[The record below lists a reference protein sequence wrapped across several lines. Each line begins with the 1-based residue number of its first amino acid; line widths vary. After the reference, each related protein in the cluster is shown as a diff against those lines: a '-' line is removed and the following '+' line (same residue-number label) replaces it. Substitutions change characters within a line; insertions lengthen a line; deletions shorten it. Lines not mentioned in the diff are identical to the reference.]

1 MITVGELFAGIGGL
15 GLGLEMT
22 GGFKVA
28 WQVEINDFSRR
39 VLEKNWPDVTRWKD
53 VCTFPPA
60 DGDWTVDMITAGF
73 PCQDIS
79 VAGKAKGLEGERSGL
94 FYEVVRIGAR
104 LRPRYILLE
113 NVSALLVRGAG
124 DVLRE
129 LAEIGY
135 DAEWHCLSA
144 ATVAGAPHI
153 RDRIFILAYP
163 NGDRNLPFVR
173 SPAETG
179 CLQEVHRQEGRSREP
194 IGTSSYTGILADTL
208 SEPARLEEHRSGRQ
222 ERESSGTPQSEV
234 LPQGDR
240 TDSPEGS
247 GTGCEH
253 VADSE
258 SERVQGLRT
267 TGQQILPPY
276 VRPSLPVCESPGGR
290 QHYWQVE
297 PNVGRVVNGVS
308 IGLDRAKRI
317 KALGNAVVPQVSQ
330 FIGEWI
336 LTNERNEKLPVL

>member
-22 GGFKVA
+22 GGFEVV
-28 WQVEINDFSRR
+28 WQVEINEFSRR
-39 VLEKNWPDVTRWKD
+39 VLKKNWPDVTRWDD
-53 VCTFPPA
+53 VCTFPSA

-79 VAGKAKGLEGERSGL
+79 VAGRAEGLEGERSGL
-94 FYEVVRIGAR
+94 FYEVVRIADR

-163 NGDRNLPFVR
+163 NSNRKLPFVR
-173 SPAETG
+173 S
-179 CLQEVHRQEGRSREP
+179 
-194 IGTSSYTGILADTL
+194 SSNQRILADTD
-208 SEPARLEEHRSGRQ
+208 SDDRRDGRGS
-222 ERESSGTPQSEV
+222 ESSGGQTRLESGSGGKRQSVEK
-234 LPQGDR
+234 
-240 TDSPEGS
+240 TDSS
-247 GTGCEH
+247 

-267 TGQQILPPY
+267 VGEQILPPY

-290 QHYWQVE
+290 QHYWEIE
-297 PNVGRVVNGVS
+297 PNVGRVVDGLSAGV
-308 IGLDRAKRI
+308 DRAKRI
-317 KALGNAVVPQVSQ
+317 KALGNAVVPQVTQ

-336 LTNERNEKLPVL
+336 LTNERTKDLPVL